1 MSIENKSNNNHLN
14 NLKERHYIIHL
25 QKNRSL
31 AALIASFVSLVLA
44 VYAITSGLILYARL
58 GVAPI
63 DLFQYFTINA
73 NVITAFGSAMIIPYA
88 IDGFRKKRFYCPK
101 WAVIFYYIGTV
112 YTTLIMIFAVCV
124 ISFVNP
130 EMAFGGNNFYLH
142 IICPI
147 MILVSFL
154 LIESYYSISVKDAL
168 RCVIPVFVYALIYI
182 YKVIIVGADNG
193 GWEDIYYFTVNA
205 PAAVSFVIMM
215 TLTFLVALFVRSL
228 YNKLSKHRINKFC
241 CNLWDENV
249 NEVEI
254 KIEIFGL
261 GRYMGKRENKSYATL
276 PLDII
281 SIISDKYHIK
291 KEDLIAVYTKGLIDS
306 VFNVGY
312 DGD

>member
-1 MSIENKSNNNHLN
+1 MSIENKTNDNYLN
-14 NLKERHYIIHL
+14 NLKERHYIINL

-31 AALIASFVSLVLA
+31 LALIASFCSLIIA
-44 VYAITSGLILYARL
+44 IYAIISGLILYARL
-58 GVAPI
+58 GESPI
-63 DLFQYFTINA
+63 DLFQYFTTNA
-73 NVITAFGSAMIIPYA
+73 NIITAFGSSLIIPYA

-101 WAVIFYYIGTV
+101 WAVLFYYGGTV

-124 ISFVNP
+124 ISIVNP

-168 RCVIPVFVYALIYI
+168 RCIIPVFVYALIYI
-182 YKVIIVGADNG
+182 YKVIIVGAENG
-193 GWEDIYYFTVNA
+193 GWEDIYCFTIYA
-205 PAAVSFVIMM
+205 PAALSFAIMM
-215 TLTFLVALFVRSL
+215 AFTFLIALFVRAL
-228 YNKLSKHRINKFC
+228 YNKLSKYRINKLC
-241 CNLWDENV
+241 CNLWNENV
-249 NEVEI
+249 SEVEI

-261 GRYMGKRENKSYATL
+261 CRYIGKRENKSYATL

-291 KEDLIAVYTKGLIDS
+291 KEDLIAVYTKGLVDS
-306 VFNVGY
+306 VF
-312 DGD
+312 